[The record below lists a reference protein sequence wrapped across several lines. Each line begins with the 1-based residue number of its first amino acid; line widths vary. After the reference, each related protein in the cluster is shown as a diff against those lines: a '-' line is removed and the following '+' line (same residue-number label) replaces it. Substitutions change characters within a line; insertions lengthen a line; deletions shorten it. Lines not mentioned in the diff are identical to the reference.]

1 MTHPGKFRSLLA
13 TARIANVPSVIS
25 NVWAGTALTVYL
37 SSGNPDEVWLDA
49 ALLAL
54 AGVLLYL
61 CGNFFNDWKDRDWD
75 AANRPERA
83 LPRGLFSSR
92 LYLWCG
98 LGFAM
103 VGSALA
109 FYVSVWSGLIALGI
123 LSSIGT
129 YTHWHKEAA
138 WAVIPMGLCRAL
150 LPLMGIFAGTDP
162 DGDDL
167 TVSLALILIHAV
179 ALFFYICG
187 LSISARGEARATP
200 SSKPP
205 LTGRLMLGF
214 AGICAATY
222 WLSDYPQGAWIA
234 AAPFV
239 IWTTLALTLFRRPIS
254 AHVSS
259 LLAGIPLLD
268 AIPLLSVAALVSL
281 AQGGGL
287 FASTFATACVLV
299 PFISFAL
306 GRRLQRVASA
316 T

>member
-1 MTHPGKFRSLLA
+1 MILPGKFRSLLA
-13 TARIANVPSVIS
+13 TARIANVPSVVS
-25 NVWAGTALTVYL
+25 NVWAGTALAVFF
-37 SSGNPDEVWLDA
+37 SFGNVDHVWLDA

-61 CGNFFNDWKDRDWD
+61 SGNFFNDWKDRGWD
-75 AANRPERA
+75 AVNRPERA

-103 VGSALA
+103 AGSVIA
-109 FYVSVWSGLIALGI
+109 FYVSVWSGLIALSI

-150 LPLMGIFAGTDP
+150 LPLMGLFAVAELEG
-162 DGDDL
+162 DGL
-167 TVSLALILIHAV
+167 SVSLAIIIAHAV

-214 AGICAATY
+214 AGICAAAY
-222 WLSDYPQGAWIA
+222 WLAYYPQGAWIA
-234 AAPFV
+234 IAPFV

-254 AHVSS
+254 AHVST

-268 AIPLLSVAALVSL
+268 AIPLLSVAALVSM
-281 AQGGGL
+281 ARGGGL
-287 FASTFATACVLV
+287 FASEFATACILI
-299 PFISFAL
+299 PFIAFAL